1 MSKRKHEQKRAPIVA
16 FGDAKR
22 AGRYAARLAALEPGR
37 QFCVLDHPRLSG
49 FYTLGIMTAGRPS
62 AYVPAK
68 YAMGDGGVPVL

>member
-1 MSKRKHEQKRAPIVA
+1 MSNRKREQKRVPIVA

-22 AGRYAARLAALEPGR
+22 AARYAARLAASEPGR
-37 QFCVLDHPRLSG
+37 QFCVVDHPRLSG

-68 YAMGDGGVPVL
+68 YTMGDAGVAAL

>member
-1 MSKRKHEQKRAPIVA
+1 MSKRRKQKPAPIVA

-22 AGRYAARLAALEPGR
+22 AARYAARLAASEPGR
-37 QFCVLDHPRLSG
+37 QFCVIDHPRLSG

-68 YAMGDGGVPVL
+68 YAMGDAGVAAL